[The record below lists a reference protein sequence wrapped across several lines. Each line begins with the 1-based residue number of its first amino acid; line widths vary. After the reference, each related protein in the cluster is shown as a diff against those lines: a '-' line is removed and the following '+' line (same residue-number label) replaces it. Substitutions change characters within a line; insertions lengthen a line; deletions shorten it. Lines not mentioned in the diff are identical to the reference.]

1 MGGFAYV
8 KFHKASSAALALET
22 INEKGE
28 IEGMRVKVLV
38 ADPKAKRRD
47 GPEAWPFATQWDAQ
61 QDLFVPSP
69 GWNVPPFHPMDVG
82 PMNAMNPCFLPYMVP
97 PVMGV
102 HFVVE
107 CDSSVSHEDLQGLFI
122 SFDGFESCR
131 YACLT
136 QPDGTLKGVAH
147 VYFTDPQ
154 RAMVAVENVNGTRM
168 GGSTIR
174 CSWEDAALSPTPAA
188 PGYYPI
194 MLPPYAYY
202 PPYPHPPHTF
212 APEHE
217 GAMFS
222 QYTPD
227 LRLSQ

>member
-47 GPEAWPFATQWDAQ
+47 APESWPFATQWDAQ

-97 PVMGV
+97 PVMQV

-154 RAMVAVENVNGTRM
+154 RAMVAVGTSM
-168 GGSTIR
+168 
-174 CSWEDAALSPTPAA
+174 E
-188 PGYYPI
+188 
-194 MLPPYAYY
+194 
-202 PPYPHPPHTF
+202 
-212 APEHE
+212 PEW
-217 GAMFS
+217 AV
-222 QYTPD
+222 
-227 LRLSQ
+227 RLSGVRGKMLLFPPPLLHQGIIPSCYLPTHTILPTLTLLTPLPRNTRVPCSHNILLIFD